1 MRLSPS
7 ACATDLGPH
16 AATYTTRVDGHP
28 VAVVNTRAL
37 TDPAL
42 RAEAANAL
50 RQLGLD
56 AHHILKALAVTHGRN
71 GSVHDR

>member
-16 AATYTTRVDGHP
+16 TATYTTRVDGRP

-37 TDPAL
+37 TDPVLHGEAVDAL
-42 RAEAANAL
+42 H
-50 RQLGLD
+50 QIGLD
-56 AHHILKALAVTHGRN
+56 AHRILAALAAAI
-71 GSVHDR
+71 